1 MNINANKFAL
11 SSAITFALLW
21 VLCSIVVIALP
32 HQSMSIMGSMVHRD
46 MGDLQWHMQVG
57 GLLAGLVAWFLAA
70 GATGW
75 LIATIYNKLLCGDRT

>member
-32 HQSMSIMGSMVHRD
+32 HQSMSIMGAMVHSD
-46 MGDLQWHMQVG
+46 MDSWQWSMQVG
-57 GLLAGLVAWFLAA
+57 GLVVGLVAWSLTA
-70 GATGW
+70 GAIGW
-75 LIATIYNKLLCGDRT
+75 SIATIYNKLL